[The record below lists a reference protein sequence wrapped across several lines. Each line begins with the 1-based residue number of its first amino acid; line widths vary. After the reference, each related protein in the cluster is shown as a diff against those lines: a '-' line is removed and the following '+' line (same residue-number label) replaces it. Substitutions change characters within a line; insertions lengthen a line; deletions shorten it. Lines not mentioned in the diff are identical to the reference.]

1 MQRAVPDLTKSTMA
15 RMQAEMDWFDE
26 LSAEQRSFVGMIVQA
41 GYTRFIEWYDD
52 ADVSAPPLT
61 AAVFGTAPR
70 SLAGTITL
78 QQTVQMIRLSIEVA
92 ETELAPAVDP
102 DHAASVTEEILR
114 YGRELAFAT
123 ADVYAHAAELRGAW
137 DARLEALVV
146 DSIMRGEADENVR
159 TRASA
164 LGWRGR
170 GDVAVVVGPAP
181 SDYSSAEVVVDQVR
195 HAARAAELDA
205 LGAVQGDRLVVV
217 VGGVSDP
224 DKAGAVL
231 APHFA
236 HGPVVVGPLVDDLL
250 RAHHSATEAVAGLHA
265 AAGWPTVAD
274 TVTSDDVLAERALDG
289 DPAARR
295 TLAESVY
302 KPLQAAGSDLMLT
315 LTTYLDQA
323 GSIEAT
329 ARVLFVHPN
338 TVRYR
343 LKRVMEVTGLAPA
356 EARQAFTLRVA
367 VVLGRLAS
375 NAAPRA

>member
-1 MQRAVPDLTKSTMA
+1 
-15 RMQAEMDWFDE
+15 MQAEMGWFDE
-26 LSAEQRSFVGMIVQA
+26 LSAEQRSFVSMIVQA
-41 GYTRFIEWYDD
+41 GYTQFIEWYDEAGD
-52 ADVSAPPLT
+52 DEAAAPPLT

-92 ETELAPAVDP
+92 EAELAEVVDG
-102 DHAASVTEEILR
+102 DHAAGVQQEILR

-123 ADVYAHAAELRGAW
+123 ADVYAHAAEMRGAW

-146 DSIMRGEADENVR
+146 DSIMRGEADENIR

-164 LGWRGR
+164 LGWHGR

-181 SDYSSAEVVVDQVR
+181 SDGSSPEAVVDQVR

-265 AAGWPTVAD
+265 ATGWPTVAD

-289 DPAARR
+289 DLAARR
-295 TLAESVY
+295 TLAVDVY
-302 KPLQAAGSDLMLT
+302 EPLQAAGSDLMLT

-343 LKRVMEVTGLAPA
+343 LAGITKAVGYDLTDAHDAQTVRTALAFHRLGPA
-356 EARQAFTLRVA
+356 SRSTTR
-367 VVLGRLAS
+367 
-375 NAAPRA
+375 P